1 MQETELMKII
11 AKSALPD
18 IKDVRDDCVRYISEE
33 KKTIRKY
40 VYVNTFLLIFISS
53 LAILLIKNGYKDFIN
68 SNNASP
74 KENITDIG
82 FELPPYTDT
91 DSLHFE
97 KNQILTI
104 GTQKD
109 KVYEH
114 VIIYKVGEGTLDK
127 VEKLSYDN
135 KYIYNVSKDG
145 DYIIYCEKDGEL
157 YNISKELSIDISI
170 NNNDENNESGIIPLN

>member
-1 MQETELMKII
+1 MQESELMKII
-11 AKSALPD
+11 TKSALPD
-18 IKDVRDDCVRYISEE
+18 IKNVRDNCIRYICEE
-33 KKTIRKY
+33 KKPIRKY
-40 VYVNTFLLIFISS
+40 IYVNTFLLIFVGS
-53 LAILLIKNGYKDFIN
+53 LAILLIKNFNNNNDFQ
-68 SNNASP
+68 
-74 KENITDIG
+74 KENLTDIG

-114 VIIYKVGEGTLDK
+114 VIIYKVGDGTQK
-127 VEKLSYDN
+127 KIEKISYDN

-170 NNNDENNESGIIPLN
+170 SNNEGDTESGVIPLN